1 VKSICRIR
9 LVRRGALAVAALL
22 TLFAPQA
29 LFAQGCALCYT
40 QAAASTQRFIQ
51 ALRSGILILVIP
63 PMFLSVM
70 FTVMAYR
77 RRNTFHEDLTDEHG
91 ISDEE
96 FSRAWRD
103 HPIRP

>member
-1 VKSICRIR
+1 MQ
-9 LVRRGALAVAALL
+9 AVAGVLVFL
-22 TLFAPQA
+22 APQA

-77 RRNTFHEDLTDEHG
+77 RRNTFHQDVTDEGG
-91 ISDEE
+91 ISGE
-96 FSRAWRD
+96 
-103 HPIRP
+103 